1 MNMSKHL
8 FDVSSNRHLASD
20 DKNHVTF
27 PSLHTASFKKIAFY
41 ILISLLITL
50 LMNSLVIGQNSLT
63 LQDEFKKTLHD
74 RSIKIVNTLELTDSV
89 KYNSV
94 VGIVA
99 DQYFDLNKIHD
110 KTKESVA
117 AIKALQLS
125 DEEKNNRI
133 KKEEEEKTTQLKK
146 LHDGFIAK
154 LQKDLTDTQI
164 EKVKDGMTYRVLTV
178 TYTAYQDMIPT
189 LTIEQKEKIYNWL
202 KEARELAM
210 DEGSSEDKHK
220 MFGKYKGRINNYL
233 SSQGYDMKAEEKA
246 WQQRIKE
253 KEATKKNNA

>member
-1 MNMSKHL
+1 MSKHL

-74 RSIKIVNTLELTDSV
+74 RSIKIVNTLEITDSE
-89 KYNSV
+89 KYE
-94 VGIVA
+94 GIVTLLA

-110 KTKESVA
+110 KTKGSIA
-117 AIKALQLS
+117 AIKSLQVS
-125 DEEKNNRI
+125 DEEKNDRI
-133 KKEEEEKTTQLKK
+133 KKENEEKTIQLSN
-146 LHDGFIAK
+146 LHMGFIAQ
-154 LQKDLTDTQI
+154 LQSRLTEDQI
-164 EKVKDGMTYRVLTV
+164 EKIKDGMTYRVMPV
-178 TYTAYQDMIPT
+178 TYTAYQEMIPALST
-189 LTIEQKEKIYNWL
+189 EQKEKIYSWL

-220 MFGKYKGRINNYL
+220 VFGKYKGRINNYL

-253 KEATKKNNA
+253 KEAAKKNNTGK